1 MVGMLKHTLILP
13 TGDPKLAARL
23 LGEALEDLAVV
34 PMLIF
39 GKGAEAEQCVKWAD
53 QLASRTSGASFRRVI
68 WIRENPSQE
77 VAAVL
82 GTLKGLSPAAVL
94 AVVNFHQDVK
104 AEFTSWAGLDPIEL
118 EAAFMKGDSA

>member
-1 MVGMLKHTLILP
+1 MAGMLKHTLILP
-13 TGDPKLAARL
+13 AGDSKLAARL
-23 LGEALEDLAVV
+23 LREALEDLAVV

-39 GKGAEAEQCVKWAD
+39 GKGPEAEQRVKWAD
-53 QLASRTSGASFRRVI
+53 QLASRTTGESFRRVI
-68 WIRENPSQE
+68 WIRENPPQA

-82 GTLKGLSPAAVL
+82 GTLKGLSPTAVL

-104 AEFTSWAGLDPIEL
+104 AEFTSWSGLGPIEL

>member
-1 MVGMLKHTLILP
+1 MAGMLKHTLILP
-13 TGDPKLAARL
+13 AGDPKLAARL
-23 LGEALEDLAVV
+23 LREALEDLAVV

-53 QLASRTSGASFRRVI
+53 QLSSRPTGKSYRRVI
-68 WIRENPSQE
+68 WIRENPPQE

-82 GTLKGLSPAAVL
+82 STLKGLSPTVVL
-94 AVVNFHQDVK
+94 AVVNFHQNVK
-104 AEFTSWAGLDPIEL
+104 AEFTSWTGLGPIEL